1 MLSPKRLILQ
11 TVNYTVFMGLV
22 WYFSFSPPYVR
33 LTPEESMITLALSHA
48 GKPVRECRRMSQEEM
63 NKLPPNMRV
72 LEDCPRERSPIKIEV
87 LMDDTAVID
96 EIVDPPGLYKDQGV
110 DVYHS
115 VKVPKGEHRLEI
127 RMNDDVRVAG
137 PTHRYQQSVS
147 LESAQLLVIQFSSGQ
162 NQFVIR

>member
-1 MLSPKRLILQ
+1 MPSPKRLILQ
-11 TVNYTVFMGLV
+11 ILNYTVFMALV

-48 GKPVRECRRMSQEEM
+48 GKPAHECHKNSPEEM
-63 NKLPPNMRV
+63 AKLAPNMRV
-72 LEDCPRERSPIKIEV
+72 LEDCPRERSPVKIEV
-87 LMDDTAVID
+87 LMDDTHVID

-110 DVYHS
+110 DIYHS

-127 RMNDDVRVAG
+127 RMNDDVRVEG

-147 LESAQLLVIQFSSGQ
+147 LESAQLLVIQFNNAQ
-162 NQFVIR
+162 NQFVLR